1 MPRIGIFGSCVTRD
15 LFEDPELRPAL
26 GQYTSRTTLASIVA
40 EPVPI
45 DPALVRLD
53 SAFQRRCVLEDFAKT
68 FFEQLAKD
76 PPDFLVVDLIDERF
90 ELVRTDRSLV
100 TRSSAFV
107 SAGLDHAPGLAGQE
121 RVKRLTGEAAQMV
134 VDAIPAFT
142 ERLTEILPPERVIL
156 HRAFWLTSFRRD
168 GQTYRFPQDRVAFA
182 NHQNAALRHAYD
194 ALAKSLGRKAP
205 EIALDPDAYAAD
217 AHHKW
222 DLEPFHYEP
231 DYNAAAVARLRELTG
246 A

>member
-15 LFEDPELRPAL
+15 LFEDPEVRPTL
-26 GQYTSRTTLASIVA
+26 GQYTSRSTLVSVVA

-68 FFEQLAKD
+68 FFEQLAAD
-76 PPDFLVVDLIDERF
+76 PPDFLVIDLIDERF
-90 ELVRTDRSLV
+90 ELIRTESSWV

-107 SAGLDHAPGLAGQE
+107 SAGLDDAPALAGFE
-121 RVKRLTGEAAQMV
+121 RVKRLTSTAAALVIEAV
-134 VDAIPAFT
+134 PVFT
-142 ERLTEILPPERVIL
+142 RRLTEILPPERVIL
-156 HRAFWLTSFRRD
+156 HRAFWLTNFRRD
-168 GQTYRFPQDRVAFA
+168 GALHRFPDDRRSFA
-182 NHQNAALRHAYD
+182 EHQNAALRHAYD
-194 ALAKSLGRKAP
+194 ALAKSIGRDMP

-222 DLEPFHYEP
+222 DLEPFHYEAA
-231 DYNAAAVARLRELTG
+231 YNDAARTRLRELTG

>member
-15 LFEDPELRPAL
+15 LFEDPDIRPAL
-26 GQYTSRTTLASIVA
+26 GQYTSRTTLRSVVA

-45 DPALVRLD
+45 DPKLVRLD

-68 FFEQLAKD
+68 FFEQLAAD
-76 PPDFLVVDLIDERF
+76 PPDFLVIDLIDERF
-90 ELVRTDRSLV
+90 ELLRTQTGSWV

-107 SAGLDHAPGLAGQE
+107 SAGLDDAPGFAFE
-121 RVKRLTGEAAQMV
+121 RVRRLTGEAAALV
-134 VDAIPAFT
+134 LEAIPVFT
-142 ERLTEILPPERVIL
+142 ERLTAIVPPERVIL

-168 GQTYRFPQDRVAFA
+168 GELHAFPDDRTTFA

-194 ALAKSLGRKAP
+194 ALAKALGRRAP

-231 DYNAAAVARLRELTG
+231 AYNAAAVARLRELSG